1 MTQSSTDFC
10 RFHEDIPLFREAV
23 LFTARKSGFSTTLVE
38 KDYYCSLLLSHL
50 CIDSLTPL
58 VFKGG
63 TCLSKVYADF
73 YRLSED
79 LDFVIS
85 MKSDSTR
92 SQRSKAAKPLGH
104 LVDSIPKLFPGMR
117 IEQPLRGHN
126 NSKQYISF
134 VEYSSV
140 VAEQV
145 QHIKIE
151 ISLREGVERPVD
163 KGNIRTLLQ
172 DAIKKTTVFPE
183 FDIPVMAFEEAYAE
197 KTRAALT
204 RRKPAI
210 RDFYDIFHAVKTL
223 KLDVF
228 EEQFLKLV
236 GKKLKVP
243 GNDPV
248 DVSPRR
254 KELLKSQT
262 GVELRTVLRES
273 DYESF
278 NLDEAFEIAIAVAGR
293 LGKAHRSTSCSP
305 MKRRLVS
312 S

>member
-1 MTQSSTDFC
+1 MTQSSSDFC
-10 RFHEDIPLFREAV
+10 RFHEDRSLFREAV
-23 LFTARKSGFSTTLVE
+23 LFTAREMDFGTTLVE

-50 CIDSLTPL
+50 YNDSVTSL

-85 MKSDSTR
+85 TKSDSAR
-92 SQRSKAAKPLGH
+92 SVRSKAAKPLGH
-104 LVDSIPKLFPGMR
+104 LVDRVPKVFPGMR

-126 NSKQYISF
+126 NSKQYIAF
-134 VEYSSV
+134 VEYPSV
-140 VAEQV
+140 VAEEV

-151 ISLREGVERPVD
+151 IGLREEIERPVG
-163 KGNIRTLLQ
+163 KGKIRTLLQ
-172 DAIKKTTVFPE
+172 DAFKKTAVFPE
-183 FDIPVMAFEEAYAE
+183 FDIPVMAFEEAFAE

-236 GKKLKVP
+236 RKKLKVP
-243 GNDPV
+243 DNDPV
-248 DVSPRR
+248 DISPER
-254 KELLKSQT
+254 KELLRSQM
-262 GVELRTVLRES
+262 GVELQSVLRQK
-273 DYESF
+273 DYDRFDLDESF
-278 NLDEAFEIAIAVAGR
+278 EIVSTIAGK
-293 LGKAHRSTSCSP
+293 LG
-305 MKRRLVS
+305 
-312 S
+312 